1 MKITEDSL
9 EQWRQAPDKFIEC
22 HLINPQTNKPFVL
35 LDAEKDFLKHALRLT
50 PDGRL
55 LYHELLYGCPKKS
68 GKTEFSGMLMTTILL
83 LFGGRYAEAYVV
95 ANDLEQAQARVFE
108 AVRRVVEASPL
119 LRREA
124 KITQNK
130 ITFPATG
137 ATITCLTGNYASA
150 AGGHPT
156 ISVFDEAWAYT
167 SERSRRLYDEL
178 VPVPTTQISC
188 RLITTYAGFEGEGQM
203 LHELYLRGMQQPE
216 LGPNLRGGDGLLMA
230 WHHTPIAPW
239 QTPEWMEECRRS
251 LRPNQYLRMIE
262 NRFVSSESNFIELS
276 AWDRC
281 VNKSITPISTDRS
294 MPVYVG
300 VDASHKH
307 DSTAIVATH
316 YDKKTQQVRLV
327 WHRIFQPSPEQPLD
341 FEQTIERTLHELNKR
356 FLVRGIWYDPWQMQ
370 ASAQRLTKERLR
382 LEELPQSPSNLTSI
396 SQNLF
401 DLIQSQSL
409 MLYAD
414 AEMRTAAA
422 RTVAIEMPRGWRI
435 GKDKQTHKIDVIVA
449 LAMSAWAAVQ
459 GAGKP
464 VYILEAMGDDQDLEA
479 ANKAWQAAQLW
490 GHIMRNA

>member
-1 MKITEDSL
+1 MKLTDDVL
-9 EQWRQAPDKFIEC
+9 EQWRADPGAFIESQ
-22 HLINPQTNKPFVL
+22 LVNPETAKPFVL
-35 LDAEKDFLKHALRLT
+35 LDAEKDFLRHALRLT
-50 PDGRL
+50 PEGRL
-55 LYHELLYGCPKKS
+55 LYHELLFGAPKKS
-68 GKTEFSGMLMTTILL
+68 GKTGFAALLLITILL
-83 LFGGRYAEAYVV
+83 LFGGRYAEGYVA

-108 AVRRVVEASPL
+108 AVRRIIEASPML
-119 LRREA
+119 KREV
-124 KITQNK
+124 KITQDK
-130 ITFPATG
+130 ITFLATG
-137 ATITCLTGNYASA
+137 STITCLTGNYASA

-156 ISVFDEAWAYT
+156 ISVLDEAWAYT

-178 VPVPTTQISC
+178 VPTPTKQISC
-188 RLITTYAGFEGEGQM
+188 RLIVTYAGFEGEGQM
-203 LHELYLRGMQQPE
+203 LHQLYQRGMAQPE
-216 LGPNLRGGDGLLMA
+216 IAPDLHAGDGLLCF
-230 WHHTPIAPW
+230 WTHKPVAPW
-239 QTPEWMEECRRS
+239 QTVEWMEECRRS

-281 VNKSITPISTDRS
+281 VNKSIGAVPTDRS
-294 MPVYVG
+294 LPVYIG

-341 FEQTIERTLHELNKR
+341 FEQTIERTLHDLHKR

-370 ASAQRLTKERLR
+370 ASAQRLIKARLR
-382 LEELPQSPSNLTSI
+382 LEELPQTPNNLTSI
-396 SQNLF
+396 SQNLY

-409 MLYAD
+409 VLYAD
-414 AEMRTAAA
+414 ADMRTAAA

-464 VYILEAMGDDQDLEA
+464 VYILEAMA
-479 ANKAWQAAQLW
+479 
-490 GHIMRNA
+490 

>member
-1 MKITEDSL
+1 MKLTVDLL
-9 EQWRQAPDKFIEC
+9 EQWRANPAAFIET
-22 HLINPQTNKPFVL
+22 HLYNPQTGKPFVL
-35 LDAEKDFLKHALRLT
+35 LDAEREFIKHALVLT
-50 PDGRL
+50 PEGRMLYQTL
-55 LYHELLYGCPKKS
+55 LYSCPKKS
-68 GKTEFSGMLMTTILL
+68 GKTEFSGMLMTTVLL
-83 LFGGRYAEAYVV
+83 LFGGRFAEGYVV
-95 ANDLEQAQARVFE
+95 ANDLEQAQSRCFE
-108 AVRRVVEASPL
+108 AVRRVVEVSPL
-119 LRREA
+119 LKREA

-137 ATITCLTGNYASA
+137 AVITCLTGNYASA
-150 AGGHPT
+150 AGSHPT
-156 ISVFDEAWAYT
+156 ISTWDEIWGFT

-178 VPVPTTQISC
+178 VPVPTVQISC
-188 RLITTYAGFEGEGQM
+188 RLITTYAGFEGEGEM
-203 LHELYLRGMQQPE
+203 LHELYQRGMRLPE
-216 LGPNLRGGDGLLMA
+216 LGPDLRGGDGLLMF
-230 WHHTPIAPW
+230 WSHKPIAPW
-239 QTPEWMEECRRS
+239 QTTEWMDECRRS

-281 VNKSITPISTDRS
+281 VNKNIGAVPTDRS
-294 MPVYVG
+294 LPVYVG

-327 WHRIFQPSPEQPLD
+327 WHRIFQPSPDQPLD
-341 FEQTIERTLHELNKR
+341 FEQTIERTLHDLHKR

-370 ASAQRLTKERLR
+370 ASAQRLTKARLR
-382 LEELPQSPSNLTSI
+382 LEELPQTPNNLTSI
-396 SQNLF
+396 SQNLY

-409 MLYAD
+409 VLYAD
-414 AEMRTAAA
+414 AEMRVAAA

-464 VYILEAMGDDQDLEA
+464 VYILEAMG
-479 ANKAWQAAQLW
+479 
-490 GHIMRNA
+490 

>member
-1 MKITEDSL
+1 MTDVLDLARFRES
-9 EQWRQAPDKFIEC
+9 PDEFIERW
-22 HLINPQTNKPFVL
+22 LINPETNQPFVL
-35 LDAEKDFLKHALRLT
+35 LDAEKDFLQHALHLT
-50 PDGRL
+50 PEGRL
-55 LYHELLYGCPKKS
+55 LYPELLYGAIKKS
-68 GKTEFSGMLMTTILL
+68 GKTGFAALFVITLLL
-83 LFGGRYAEAYVV
+83 LFGGRYAEGYVA

-108 AVRRVVEASPL
+108 AIRRIIEVSPL

-124 KITQNK
+124 NITQNK

-137 ATITCLTGNYASA
+137 STITCLTGNYASA

-156 ISVFDEAWAYT
+156 ISTCDEMWAYT

-178 VPVPTTQISC
+178 VPVPTKQISC
-188 RLITTYAGFEGEGQM
+188 RLITTYAGFSGEGQM
-203 LHELYLRGMQQPE
+203 LEELYNRGMQQPE
-216 LGPNLRGGDGLLMA
+216 LGPNLHGGDGLLMA
-230 WHHTPIAPW
+230 WHHEPIAPW

-251 LRPNQYLRMIE
+251 LRPNQYARMIE
-262 NRFVSSESNFIELS
+262 NRFVTSESNFIELS

-281 VNKSITPISTDRS
+281 VNKNIGAVPTDRS
-294 MPVYVG
+294 LPVYVG

-327 WHRIFQPSPEQPLD
+327 WHRIFQPSPDQPLD
-341 FEQTIERTLHELNKR
+341 FEQTIERTLHDLHKR

-370 ASAQRLTKERLR
+370 ASAQRLTKARLR
-382 LEELPQSPSNLTSI
+382 LEELPQTPNNLTSI
-396 SQNLF
+396 SQNLY

-414 AEMRTAAA
+414 ADMRTAAA

-459 GAGKP
+459 GAGRP
-464 VYILEAMGDDQDLEA
+464 VYILEAMA
-479 ANKAWQAAQLW
+479 
-490 GHIMRNA
+490 